1 MVCSFS
7 KQFYQH
13 NNTIQSMCLVD
24 STHTPELCCYKGS
37 QLYSQGT
44 LQFPVSGWPLP
55 KSYLGFMWCSQTLTL
70 HCSFGNSFTLLP
82 AKWLLEM
89 PFFGFF
95 FNPFLPVIPFSC
107 PLTSAKHPWHLWSET
122 ILAHL
127 LDCGWFYRFGCFC
140 CKTLGPF
147 LRLLEAKDG
156 VIPHQQ
162 VWLSLGFA
170 VSHVKDALWSHWRC
184 AIAQCQKV
192 DWSPGELRWLCTLPE
207 YLAWSNIQVILV
219 QL

>member
-95 FNPFLPVIPFSC
+95 LTLFYQWYLFLV
-107 PLTSAKHPWHLWSET
+107 
-122 ILAHL
+122 
-127 LDCGWFYRFGCFC
+127 
-140 CKTLGPF
+140 
-147 LRLLEAKDG
+147 
-156 VIPHQQ
+156 
-162 VWLSLGFA
+162 LSLLRSTLDTCEVKEYWLIFWTADGFTDLDA
-170 VSHVKDALWSHWRC
+170 FVARHLDHFWGSWRQRMVSYPSSR
-184 AIAQCQKV
+184 
-192 DWSPGELRWLCTLPE
+192 SG
-207 YLAWSNIQVILV
+207 LA
-219 QL
+219 